1 MASHPPMFVIVVRNH
16 SVIYL
21 NTVSWCFMGSIKIN
35 DVLRTKSGNKLKYDN
50 GIENVNMQVIKWFL
64 GNLLVPIVF

>member
-1 MASHPPMFVIVVRNH
+1 
-16 SVIYL
+16 
-21 NTVSWCFMGSIKIN
+21 MGSIIIN
-35 DVLRTKSGNKLKYDN
+35 DVLRTKSGNKLTYDNN